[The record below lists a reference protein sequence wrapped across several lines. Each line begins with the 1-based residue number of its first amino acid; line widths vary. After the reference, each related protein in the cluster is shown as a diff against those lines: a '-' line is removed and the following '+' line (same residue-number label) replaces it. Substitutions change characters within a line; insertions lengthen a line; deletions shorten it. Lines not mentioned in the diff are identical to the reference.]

1 MLHLNKYIVFI
12 YYFSRENPKEKKN
25 MKRLWIILCL
35 SAKWKL
41 AKKKKKTSFVL
52 YQYNAF
58 VSK

>member
-41 AKKKKKTSFVL
+41 AKKKKDKLCSISV
-52 YQYNAF
+52 
-58 VSK
+58 